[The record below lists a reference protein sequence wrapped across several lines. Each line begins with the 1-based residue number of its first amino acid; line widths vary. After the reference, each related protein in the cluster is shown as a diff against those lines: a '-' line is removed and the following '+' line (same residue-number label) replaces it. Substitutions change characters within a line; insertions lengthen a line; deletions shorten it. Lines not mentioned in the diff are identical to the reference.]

1 MGLFDLFRK
10 GAGREA
16 FAEALVA
23 RLKARDWPHEVVY
36 DPGRFVL
43 KTGDSEVNL
52 ERSFAAWKSYP
63 ARERQGRLDTILNP
77 IFEAAQAKDLAF
89 CAPRLLPVIRSRAQ
103 VEAWRLTDGPEML
116 ISAGPAPHLVQV
128 VAVDLPSSIMFPNQ
142 QSLEDWGE
150 TPAALA
156 ARAQAN
162 LEARPQTP
170 FTELEPGLF
179 GSAYGDYQDASR
191 LLVAEVFEALPL
203 RGAPVVIPATPGC
216 VLVAGAEDEAGL
228 TALRHVATRHFM
240 ASDRPLAYA
249 AIIWRGGE
257 WRPYTAAEGA
267 SEAYDLSWEVQRY
280 FEARWTHD
288 ALSAFLGREGRAEV
302 VAPIALNLFS
312 EVGAGLSYWAEGE
325 PHLLADMEKVELRPH
340 KGRPFRVRMSD
351 VEAVCGPLPQ
361 EPDLY
366 PVWRRAVWPMPQQ
379 LAELR
384 ARA

>member
-1 MGLFDLFRK
+1 MGLFDLFRE
-10 GAGREA
+10 GAGRDA

-191 LLVAEVFEALPL
+191 LLVPAIFDALPL

-228 TALRHVATRHFM
+228 AALRLEATQRF
-240 ASDRPLAYA
+240 ASSDRPLSHG
-249 AIIWRGGE
+249 AIVRTGGE
-257 WRPYTAAEGA
+257 WRPYTSTEGA
-267 SEAYDLSWEVQRY
+267 EPAFDALWELQRF
-280 FEARWTHD
+280 FEARWTEAAVAA
-288 ALSAFLGREGRAEV
+288 ALARGGRTEA
-302 VAPIALNLFS
+302 VAPVTMNVFA
-312 EVGAGLSYWAEGE
+312 EAAVGVVSWAEGE
-325 PHLLADMEKVELRPH
+325 PHLLADLEKVELRPH

-366 PVWRRAVWPMPQQ
+366 PVWRRAVWPTPQQ